1 MKTTI
6 NEDFCFKPGG
16 YTIKE
21 TQEAL
26 AYYQQQKRDASEW
39 LLRSDIPIFLDA
51 NVLLDLY
58 RISLPERESFR
69 KFLLRQKTRVFITG
83 QVQEEYLRHRLQQIN
98 NFTKKVNSLFN
109 NFRHFQ
115 DKVLKLP
122 QNALDS
128 ISEFKRLNSLTGDIG
143 AKVFDEVWQ
152 LLQGEVI
159 NNYMASIQE
168 AMENGS
174 SELQAYIE
182 ECKNK
187 THYEYEDPF
196 LEAIADVN
204 IQPDL
209 SGDEKGFLKD
219 RYNQLLEMYNQHK
232 EDSEEVSY
240 HIFPGCGDR
249 SKLKEGKDP
258 CGDFLIYHELLRYV
272 KESDKDILFVTNDVT
287 KSDWVKATTRE
298 MYPHYIVN
306 IHSQTKRMIYV
317 LSANDFM
324 PMSFESIIPDIDN
337 ESNETEEAVM
347 DEASISPNIENPEI
361 PQNQFTQ
368 ENPKQPANE
377 KHASSFRHINE
388 EDFVRE
394 LSTALKWA
402 KDYGDNYIS
411 ETYFIHGI
419 LGSKRYEFQ
428 HSREILQKL
437 IAGGQIIS
445 ESENHDG
452 RDIPCLHIKD
462 DLENE

>member
-1 MKTTI
+1 MI
-6 NEDFCFKPGG
+6 
-16 YTIKE
+16 
-21 TQEAL
+21 
-26 AYYQQQKRDASEW
+26 
-39 LLRSDIPIFLDA
+39 
-51 NVLLDLY
+51 
-58 RISLPERESFR
+58 
-69 KFLLRQKTRVFITG
+69 
-83 QVQEEYLRHRLQQIN
+83 
-98 NFTKKVNSLFN
+98 
-109 NFRHFQ
+109 
-115 DKVLKLP
+115 
-122 QNALDS
+122 
-128 ISEFKRLNSLTGDIG
+128 
-143 AKVFDEVWQ
+143 
-152 LLQGEVI
+152 
-159 NNYMASIQE
+159 
-168 AMENGS
+168 
-174 SELQAYIE
+174 YIE
-182 ECKNK
+182 L
-187 THYEYEDPF
+187 T
-196 LEAIADVN
+196 
-204 IQPDL
+204 
-209 SGDEKGFLKD
+209 
-219 RYNQLLEMYNQHK
+219 
-232 EDSEEVSY
+232 
-240 HIFPGCGDR
+240 
-249 SKLKEGKDP
+249 
-258 CGDFLIYHELLRYV
+258 LIYHELLRYV

-428 HSREILQKL
+428 RSQEILQKL

>member
-6 NEDFCFKPGG
+6 NEDFCFKSGD

-26 AYYQQQKRDASEW
+26 TYYQQQKRDASEW
-39 LLRSDIPIFLDA
+39 LLQSDIPISLDT
-51 NVLLDLY
+51 NVLLNLY
-58 RISLPERESFR
+58 RISLSERESFR
-69 KFLLRQKTRVFITG
+69 NFLLRQKTRVFITG
-83 QVQEEYLRHRLQQIN
+83 QVQAEYLRHRLQQIN
-98 NFTKKVNSLFN
+98 NFTKKINNLFN
-109 NFRHFQ
+109 NFKQFQ

-128 ISEFKRLNSLTGDIG
+128 ISEFKRSNSLTGDIG
-143 AKVFDEVWQ
+143 DKVFNEAWQ
-152 LLQGEVI
+152 LLEGDRI
-159 NNYMASIQE
+159 NGYITSLRE
-168 AMENGS
+168 SMEKGG

-196 LEAIADVN
+196 LEAIAGLN
-204 IQPDL
+204 ILSDL
-209 SGDEKGFLKD
+209 SDAEKDFLKD

-249 SKLKEGKDP
+249 GKLKGGKDP

-272 KESDKDILFVTNDVT
+272 KENDKDILFVTNDVT

-298 MYPHYIVN
+298 MYSHYIVN
-306 IHSQTKRMIYV
+306 IHSQTKRMIYI
-317 LSANDFM
+317 LSASDFI
-324 PMSFESIIPDIDN
+324 PMSFESIVPDIGN
-337 ESNETEEAVM
+337 EPNEVEEAVK
-347 DEASISPNIENPEI
+347 DETGMNPNVENPER
-361 PQNQFTQ
+361 PQIQFTQ
-368 ENPKQPANE
+368 DNPEQPTKE
-377 KHASSFRHINE
+377 KHTSSFRYISE

-437 IAGGQIIS
+437 VAGGQVIS
-445 ESENHDG
+445 ESENHAG
-452 RDIPCLHIKD
+452 RDILCLQLKV